1 MRNAVC
7 DKCKNNYPPP
17 KANFCDSCELTFMLC
32 GLCESTYTYRKP
44 HHRKDHCPACNKSLE
59 KGEPAVSSNF
69 RQVSNM

>member
-32 GLCESTYTYRKP
+32 GLCEFTHTYRKP
-44 HHRKDHCPACNKSLE
+44 HHRKDHCPACNGSLE
-59 KGEPAVSSNF
+59 KGEPAVSSNLA
-69 RQVSNM
+69 R

>member
-32 GLCESTYTYRKP
+32 GLCEFTYTYRKP
-44 HHRKDHCPACNKSLE
+44 HHRKDHCPACNESLE
-59 KGEPAVSSNF
+59 KGEPAVSSNLA
-69 RQVSNM
+69 R